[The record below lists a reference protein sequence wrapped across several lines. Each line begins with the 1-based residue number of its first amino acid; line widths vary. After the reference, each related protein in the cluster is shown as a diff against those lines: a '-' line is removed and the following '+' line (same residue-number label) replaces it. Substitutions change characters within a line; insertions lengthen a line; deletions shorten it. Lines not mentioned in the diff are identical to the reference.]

1 MAALCARFQSNSRC
15 VPQYLTAPATLLF
28 TVSCTLLY
36 FTQPDLVVFSHT
48 GAYFSLYWSVY
59 FTGVYFALYSSLYFT
74 AQFAPAPQGLS
85 RLEKACAG
93 LGLADAPTQR
103 DKSTSATQRDKQGA
117 IPVLIVS
124 QQMGLSPVYHT
135 PAIVYHIHARLYR
148 NVIYV
153 GRPLGAD
160 KPKLQQRAGG
170 LWSFEG

>member
-1 MAALCARFQSNSRC
+1 M
-15 VPQYLTAPATLLF
+15 
-28 TVSCTLLY
+28 
-36 FTQPDLVVFSHT
+36 
-48 GAYFSLYWSVY
+48 
-59 FTGVYFALYSSLYFT
+59 
-74 AQFAPAPQGLS
+74 
-85 RLEKACAG
+85 EKACAG

-170 LWSFEG
+170 LWSLEDSMLYAAISLRPFEGSILYVVISLWYF